1 MLSLRRL
8 ILASLMSVG
17 VSTAL
22 FSAPP
27 QATPANQ
34 VRLLPG
40 FQVELLYSVPQARQG
55 SWVNMTVDPRGRL
68 LVSHE
73 RFQVTDEGGSLYR
86 ITPPALGGDPADTK
100 VQKMKA
106 PIGAAHGLLYAF
118 DSLYVMVNAGDK
130 SGLYR
135 LRDTNGD
142 DEFDELKLLRKLSG
156 GGEHGPHAI
165 LLSPDGKS
173 LTVCAGNHTDP
184 TEFQS
189 SRVPRNWQEDQ
200 VLPRMWDA
208 GATRWDVWHLAV
220 GLHAWIPKARTGNF

>member
-1 MLSLRRL
+1 
-8 ILASLMSVG
+8 
-17 VSTAL
+17 
-22 FSAPP
+22 
-27 QATPANQ
+27 
-34 VRLLPG
+34 
-40 FQVELLYSVPQARQG
+40 
-55 SWVNMTVDPRGRL
+55 MTVDPRGRL

-73 RFQVTDEGGSLYR
+73 RFQVTAEGGSLYR

-100 VQKMKA
+100 VQIMKA

-173 LTVCAGNHTDP
+173 LTVCAVSYTHLTLP
-184 TEFQS
+184 T
-189 SRVPRNWQEDQ
+189 
-200 VLPRMWDA
+200 
-208 GATRWDVWHLAV
+208 
-220 GLHAWIPKARTGNF
+220 KA